1 MVDVAGSIGGVLS
14 PVLEVGKWLA
24 APIWRQFKYL
34 YKYSTNFKKLE
45 KEVKKLKNT
54 RDEVQHKVTVAE
66 RNVEEIK
73 QNVKDWLKDVD
84 KTITEAEQLIQEKT
98 NNPPCFKGLCSNYKQ
113 SKKAFKLKWD
123 DIDPLLQ
130 QEKEFDQVS
139 FPTIQQD
146 IWLRSSE
153 DYLTFESRN
162 SIMKNVWDALND
174 ENVYMIGVYGMGGIG
189 KTTLVQEVGRK
200 AEQDNLFED
209 IAFVEVTQTLDIKKV
224 QTEIAEKLGVNFSH
238 DSARANKL
246 YERLKRGKKIL
257 LILDNIWEDVDLKT
271 IGIPSEMDHGGCKLM
286 FTTRNLDALQKMG
299 STNNFKMGILEENEA
314 WNLFRNMA
322 GDVIQTCELN
332 SLPKDVCKEC
342 GGLPIVICTIAKA
355 LRNKSHPTDWKVAL
369 RELRAPSP
377 KKFIGLLEKEYMKMA
392 LSYNYLRDE
401 ELKKMFLISSLMENN
416 TSISD
421 LFKHVVCLD
430 ILEGANLTMQDAR
443 DRLDK
448 LVRDLKD
455 ASLLL
460 DGVRSEQFSMH
471 DAVRVVAITIAYV
484 DYHVFTAKN
493 DIEQEWKDSVKL
505 KKCTKISL
513 HGSSTII
520 SQIWSN
526 DLDYP
531 ALEYFYMPNSYFT
544 MPEDFFIVMPKLKVL
559 NLFRLHRLS
568 LPSSLHLLKNL
579 QTLCLDNSTINDV
592 AVIGKLKKLKVL
604 SLKHSCIMELSEEI
618 GQLIELKL
626 LDLSNC
632 KRLQVIVPN
641 VISKLLQLEEFHIKG
656 CPIQWKVEV
665 LKELKLLSNLTS
677 VELDVR
683 DNNVLP
689 KNLFAKEPKRYKISV
704 GDFSVPYQEY
714 GELEHYGEHELL
726 RMLKFKF
733 NSIRSLEELYGFKDI
748 ELLCLAESSEEQNY
762 VDHSNFDLQSNE
774 IMPLFNEKVI
784 FTNFKTLVLHNISLG
799 KIWDSRISTP
809 RSQNLKQLT
818 LERCGKMIY
827 VFPFSIVKNLRQL
840 QCLEII
846 NCEALEKIVEE
857 EGAELV
863 VNSIFPQVTKLVLK
877 KLPKLT
883 IFYLGIQVSEL
894 PMLKWLEIENCQK
907 FTPRYLGLQ
916 NDNTKGELQISES
929 KFIRLEHKI
938 NHNLENF
945 MLRDSVTDITWKSQY
960 KDLMIY
966 NSANILLGLQ
976 RFQSVKKLRLHA
988 CEFKEI
994 KSVSNLPNLE
1004 YLAVEFHC
1012 NLRSLVPFSASFQNL
1027 KVLRVWYVNGLVV
1040 LTTPSMARSLMQLR
1054 ELKISTCKILV
1065 EIVENEGDATSS
1077 TEIVFE
1083 NLKLVSLQWLE
1094 SFTCFCS
1101 GNYSFNF
1108 PSLEEL
1114 VIENCPNLKTFSQGM
1129 LNTPKLHKVN
1139 YKEIE
1144 NEGND
1149 LGKIINGLC
1158 KKKDEEISLDFKY
1171 KTFHNDNST
1180 EICYNQHP
1188 TSFYQNL
1195 TRLILWNCGNIKYAF
1210 PPSIVKILHQLQQL
1224 MIGDCKVL
1232 EEIVAKEEGVNVMV
1246 NFVFPNL
1253 TLLKLENLPN
1263 LTVFYHEMHTSEW
1276 PKLKELVVRNCAKYL
1291 SFKKNNEEIE
1301 FKILDPKSIF
1311 LEDKINS
1318 HLEVFE
1324 LRNDSVEI
1332 TWQNQSKTVKI
1343 SLDEL
1348 AYIPLESLQRFH
1360 NMKELQLCC
1369 CNCKEIKSLSDL
1381 PSLEVLHVSSCEKLL
1396 SPLLSTPFQNLKV
1409 LKVQFCSGLV
1419 NLITPSTAGSLVQ
1432 LRELKISMC
1441 FMLIEIIEN
1450 EGDATS
1456 SGEQVVFNNLNKLSL
1471 EGLYSLSYFCSGNY
1485 SFNFSSLEELIIE
1498 GCFNMKYF
1506 CQGMLSTPMLHKIN
1520 YGRKEVEN
1528 EGNDLNS
1535 TIQQL
1540 YKEEV
1545 DSNIKT
1551 LKLNGR
1557 DVMAIWQGE
1566 FQENFCIVETLE
1578 LIKDEYTYIPI
1589 QILQKFVSLENLILK
1604 VCSYEELF
1612 SFKEGEEDIG
1622 VFTNFE
1628 TLELQ
1633 GLFNLKCISKQD
1645 SRLNS
1650 ILQNLH
1656 SLYVNYCHNLTT
1668 LLLPSQSLENLRTLS
1683 VRHCNGMQNLM
1694 TSSIT
1699 RSLKCLES
1707 LSIEKCEMMV
1717 EVLANEGDI
1726 SNGEVVFRKLK
1737 KLHLLGLES
1746 LTHFYYGNY
1755 TLKFPF
1761 LEELNVSRCSKMKT
1775 FSSGGLSMP
1784 RLLEVNWKSCSSDL
1798 NSIIQ
1803 QLQNDCAKL

>member
-929 KFIRLEHKI
+929 KFIRLEHK
-938 NHNLENF
+938 
-945 MLRDSVTDITWKSQY
+945 
-960 KDLMIY
+960 
-966 NSANILLGLQ
+966 
-976 RFQSVKKLRLHA
+976 
-988 CEFKEI
+988 
-994 KSVSNLPNLE
+994 
-1004 YLAVEFHC
+1004 
-1012 NLRSLVPFSASFQNL
+1012 
-1027 KVLRVWYVNGLVV
+1027 
-1040 LTTPSMARSLMQLR
+1040 
-1054 ELKISTCKILV
+1054 
-1065 EIVENEGDATSS
+1065 
-1077 TEIVFE
+1077 
-1083 NLKLVSLQWLE
+1083 
-1094 SFTCFCS
+1094 
-1101 GNYSFNF
+1101 
-1108 PSLEEL
+1108 
-1114 VIENCPNLKTFSQGM
+1114 
-1129 LNTPKLHKVN
+1129 
-1139 YKEIE
+1139 
-1144 NEGND
+1144 
-1149 LGKIINGLC
+1149 
-1158 KKKDEEISLDFKY
+1158 EISLDFKY

-1803 QLQNDCAKL
+1803 QLQNDCAKLWERFPY

>member
-73 QNVKDWLKDVD
+73 QNVKDWLKDVE
-84 KTITEAEQLIQEKT
+84 KTITEAEQLIQEKI

-123 DIDPLLQ
+123 DIDHLLQ

-146 IWLRSSE
+146 IWLRSRE
-153 DYLTFESRN
+153 DYLAFESRN

-174 ENVYMIGVYGMGGIG
+174 ENVYMIGVYGMGGTG

-200 AEQDNLFED
+200 AAQDNLFED

-224 QTEIAEKLGVNFSH
+224 QTEIAEKLGVKFSH
-238 DSARANKL
+238 DSERANKL

-257 LILDNIWEDVDLKT
+257 LILDNIWEDVDLRT

-299 STNNFKMGILEENEA
+299 STNNFKMSILEENEA
-314 WNLFRNMA
+314 WNLFRKMA

-332 SLPKDVCKEC
+332 SLPNDVCKEC

-369 RELRAPSP
+369 QELRAPSP
-377 KKFIGLLEKEYMKMA
+377 KKFIGFLEKEYMKMA

-401 ELKKMFLISSLMENN
+401 ELKKTFLISSLMGNN

-460 DGVRSEQFSMH
+460 DGFRSEQFSMH

-484 DYHVFTAKN
+484 DHHVFTAKN
-493 DIEQEWKDSVKL
+493 DIEREWKDSVKL

-520 SQIWSN
+520 SQIWPN
-526 DLDYP
+526 DLDCP
-531 ALEYFYMPNSYFT
+531 ALEYFYMPNSYFRI
-544 MPEDFFIVMPKLKVL
+544 PEDFFTVMPKFKVL

-592 AVIGKLKKLKVL
+592 VVVGKLKKLKVL
-604 SLKHSCIMELSEEI
+604 SLKHSFIKELSEEI
-618 GQLIELKL
+618 GQLTELKL

-632 KRLQVIVPN
+632 KQLKVIVPN

-704 GDFSVPYQEY
+704 GDCSVLYQEY

-726 RMLKFKF
+726 RMLEFKF
-733 NSIRSLEELYGFKDI
+733 NSIRSLEELYGFKNV
-748 ELLCLAESSEEQNY
+748 ELLCLAESSEDQNY

-774 IMPLFNEKVI
+774 IMPLFNEKGI
-784 FTNFKTLVLHNISLG
+784 FTNFKALVLYNISLE

-809 RSQNLKQLT
+809 PSQNLKRLT
-818 LERCGKMIY
+818 LKRCGKMTY
-827 VFPFSIVKNLRQL
+827 VFPFSIAKSLRQL

-846 NCEALEKIVEE
+846 NCEVLEKIVEE

-929 KFIRLEHKI
+929 KFIRLEHK
-938 NHNLENF
+938 
-945 MLRDSVTDITWKSQY
+945 
-960 KDLMIY
+960 
-966 NSANILLGLQ
+966 
-976 RFQSVKKLRLHA
+976 
-988 CEFKEI
+988 
-994 KSVSNLPNLE
+994 
-1004 YLAVEFHC
+1004 
-1012 NLRSLVPFSASFQNL
+1012 
-1027 KVLRVWYVNGLVV
+1027 
-1040 LTTPSMARSLMQLR
+1040 
-1054 ELKISTCKILV
+1054 
-1065 EIVENEGDATSS
+1065 
-1077 TEIVFE
+1077 
-1083 NLKLVSLQWLE
+1083 
-1094 SFTCFCS
+1094 
-1101 GNYSFNF
+1101 
-1108 PSLEEL
+1108 
-1114 VIENCPNLKTFSQGM
+1114 
-1129 LNTPKLHKVN
+1129 
-1139 YKEIE
+1139 
-1144 NEGND
+1144 
-1149 LGKIINGLC
+1149 
-1158 KKKDEEISLDFKY
+1158 EISLDFKY
-1171 KTFHNDNST
+1171 KAFHSDNST

-1195 TRLILWNCGNIKYAF
+1195 TQLVLWNCGNIKYAF
-1210 PPSIVKILHQLQQL
+1210 PPSIVKTLHQLQQL

-1324 LRNDSVEI
+1324 LRNDSAEI
-1332 TWQNQSKTVKI
+1332 TWQNESKTVKI
-1343 SLDEL
+1343 LWDKS
-1348 AYIPLESLQRFH
+1348 AYIPLGPLQRFH
-1360 NMKELQLCC
+1360 NLKELQLIG
-1369 CNCKEIKSLSDL
+1369 CNYREIKRLSDL

-1409 LKVQFCSGLV
+1409 LKVQSCRGLV

-1432 LRELKISMC
+1432 LRELKISEC
-1441 FMLIEIIEN
+1441 HMLIEIIEN
-1450 EGDATS
+1450 EGDATL

-1471 EGLYSLSYFCSGNY
+1471 EYLDSLSYFCSGNY

-1540 YKEEV
+1540 YKEKV

-1557 DVMAIWQGE
+1557 DIMAIWQGE
-1566 FQENFCIVETLE
+1566 FQENLCIVETLE

-1628 TLELQ
+1628 TLELR
-1633 GLFNLKCISKQD
+1633 GLFNLKSISNQD

-1668 LLLPSQSLENLRTLS
+1668 LLLPSQSFENLRTLS
-1683 VRHCNGMQNLM
+1683 VHHCNGMQNLM

-1699 RSLKCLES
+1699 RSLMCLES

-1737 KLHLLGLES
+1737 ELYLFGLES

-1761 LEELNVSRCSKMKT
+1761 LEGLYVSRCSKMKT

-1784 RLLEVNWKSCSSDL
+1784 RLSEVNWKSCSSDL

-1803 QLQNDCAKL
+1803 QLQNDCAKLWERFPY